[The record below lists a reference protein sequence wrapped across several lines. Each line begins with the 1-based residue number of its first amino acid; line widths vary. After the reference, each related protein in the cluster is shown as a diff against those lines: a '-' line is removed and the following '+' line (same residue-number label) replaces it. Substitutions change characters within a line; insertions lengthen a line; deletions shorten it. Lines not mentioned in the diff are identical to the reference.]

1 MKSAV
6 HSAAAQD
13 GSIQKWGNSL
23 ALRFVGKVVKAA
35 RFEQDT
41 RVHIS
46 AEPGRIV
53 IEAAD
58 SAPMSLAEK
67 LKHFDPAKHG
77 GEAMPFTPVGREVL

>member
-1 MKSAV
+1 MKSTV
-6 HSAAAQD
+6 QSATAQE

-23 ALRFVGKVVKAA
+23 ALRFVGKVVKTA

-53 IEAAD
+53 IEAAEQ
-58 SAPMSLAEK
+58 APMSLAEK
-67 LKHFDPAKHG
+67 LKRFDPEKHG
-77 GEAMPFTPVGREVL
+77 GEAMAFKPAGREAL